1 MKGEVRPVSE
11 KEIKVTDKRMFTAD
25 GELREEFVEAEEGQE
40 PERGEQAGRTP
51 EEPAAA
57 STPPPDPTPTVEPPK
72 TDEGRGAPTF
82 FDLVSVI
89 AEPIPLYLGDST
101 LPDGRSMENLEIARL
116 YIDLLEVL
124 KQKSVGNLEPEERE
138 FLDELL
144 YRIRLR
150 YVQKTG

>member
-1 MKGEVRPVSE
+1 MSD

-25 GELREEFVEAEEGQE
+25 GELRDEYQQAEKDQE
-40 PERGEQAGRTP
+40 PERSAAG
-51 EEPAAA
+51 EEPVEEPQPQPELPPE
-57 STPPPDPTPTVEPPK
+57 STPGPEPTESPAEQR
-72 TDEGRGAPTF
+72 EPTF

-89 AEPIPLYLGDST
+89 AEPIALYLGDST
-101 LPDGRSMENLEIARL
+101 LADGETMENLEIARL

-124 KQKSVGNLEPEERE
+124 RQKSAGNLDAEEQK

-150 YVQKTG
+150 YVQKRG